1 MNVCGFIF
9 IKVLKKKFFLKI
21 KKIFNK
27 FKKKNDKK

>member
-21 KKIFNK
+21 KKIFNLK
-27 FKKKNDKK
+27 LIIK